1 MQTSLYFSSPT
12 SSFPPLASAQLG
24 STQLSSTRLNSAQ
37 LTTSSQLSSSYQ
49 PINSSRLSS
58 TNSQD
63 YHLPHNKSGRGGR
76 EIFLVVAGSRLVVL
90 DGCCALRASPSGST
104 QRGTAPR
111 PFAPTFPATLRRH
124 RRRPFADTGGDLSLS
139 TSESH
144 STYNVTIS
152 SIPFQLRVKLEAN
165 DGKFRIRLR
174 SFSAQVEGSD
184 RSISSTSRLRVGIH
198 HDWRLRLQTTTYV
211 RPKSATRAEV
221 YRAPAPCPPYQKW
234 VNKP

>member
-24 STQLSSTRLNSAQ
+24 STQLSSTRLHSAQ

-49 PINSSRLSS
+49 PSNSTLVTNSSRLSS

-90 DGCCALRASPSGST
+90 DGCCALRASLPGST

-124 RRRPFADTGGDLSLS
+124 RRRPFANTGGDLSLS
-139 TSESH
+139 TSESF
-144 STYNVTIS
+144 STEVHT
-152 SIPFQLRVKLEAN
+152 R
-165 DGKFRIRLR
+165 
-174 SFSAQVEGSD
+174 
-184 RSISSTSRLRVGIH
+184 
-198 HDWRLRLQTTTYV
+198 YV
-211 RPKSATRAEV
+211 VP
-221 YRAPAPCPPYQKW
+221 
-234 VNKP
+234 

>member
-111 PFAPTFPATLRRH
+111 PFAPNVSGDPSPTPAATFRRH
-124 RRRPFADTGGDLSLS
+124 RRRPFAV
-139 TSESH
+139 
-144 STYNVTIS
+144 NV
-152 SIPFQLRVKLEAN
+152 
-165 DGKFRIRLR
+165 RIL
-174 SFSAQVEGSD
+174 F
-184 RSISSTSRLRVGIH
+184 
-198 HDWRLRLQTTTYV
+198 
-211 RPKSATRAEV
+211 
-221 YRAPAPCPPYQKW
+221 
-234 VNKP
+234 N

>member
-124 RRRPFADTGGDLSLS
+124 RRRPFAVNVRIPLDLQC
-139 TSESH
+139 H
-144 STYNVTIS
+144 HFVN
-152 SIPFQLRVKLEAN
+152 
-165 DGKFRIRLR
+165 
-174 SFSAQVEGSD
+174 SFSTESEA
-184 RSISSTSRLRVGIH
+184 
-198 HDWRLRLQTTTYV
+198 
-211 RPKSATRAEV
+211 
-221 YRAPAPCPPYQKW
+221 
-234 VNKP
+234 